1 MRAIQKEM
9 GLTIMQYLTEI
20 RIGHARHLLTL
31 HPEKKVLE
39 IGKMCGF
46 ESPSYFGKIFK
57 KEVGMT
63 PEKVS
68 EKQVKRDKSA
78 II

>member
-1 MRAIQKEM
+1 
-9 GLTIMQYLTEI
+9 MQYLTEI

-46 ESPSYFGKIFK
+46 ESPSYFGKTFK
-57 KEVGMT
+57 KEVGIT
-63 PEKVS
+63 PRGVPEKYVIFLPLS
-68 EKQVKRDKSA
+68 RQSMDPFP
-78 II
+78 